1 MSETDK
7 VEQMVEQIDERE
19 RLAKIAE
26 ALDVLAKHA
35 YLYGG
40 PRTRPR
46 RIIEVKAEKTLRIK
60 YEDGR
65 VQYIVPWLPRRFFVY
80 IAKPKGA

>member
-26 ALDVLAKHA
+26 ALDVLAKYA

-46 RIIEVKAEKTLRIK
+46 RLLR
-60 YEDGR
+60 
-65 VQYIVPWLPRRFFVY
+65 
-80 IAKPKGA
+80 